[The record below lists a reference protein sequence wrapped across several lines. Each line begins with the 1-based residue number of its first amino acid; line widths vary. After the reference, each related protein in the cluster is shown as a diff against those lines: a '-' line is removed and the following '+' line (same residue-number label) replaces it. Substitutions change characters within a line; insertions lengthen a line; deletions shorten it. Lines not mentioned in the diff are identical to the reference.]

1 MAVEVAWVRM
11 CVIRSGVLESAH
23 RSSQAHKS
31 QWLNLLKFDELVD
44 NYTDGSYHLVRQS
57 ARCGALIE

>member
-1 MAVEVAWVRM
+1 MAVEAVWVRM
-11 CVIRSGVLESAH
+11 CDIRSGVLEPAH

-44 NYTDGSYHLVRQS
+44 NYTDGS
-57 ARCGALIE
+57 